1 MRAVRFL
8 VTGFAPLLLLAAGAS
23 ADTVFLRVGTT
34 LKVES
39 LTCSEGTCVASV
51 RGGEIEVRASDILKV
66 EADEVVDFEVPSSA
80 VLTARPAG
88 VKGSGSDIEAMVL
101 QAARRYALPPSLVRS
116 VARAESGL
124 DPEAVSSRG
133 AQGVMQLMPGT
144 AKDLG
149 VRNAFDP
156 EENIDAGARLLRQ
169 LLEKYDG
176 RVAESLAAY
185 HAGSGAV
192 ARHQGVPPYRET
204 RAYIR
209 RVVKG
214 FETAP
219 PEMK

>member
-1 MRAVRFL
+1 MRFL

-23 ADTVFLRVGTT
+23 ADTVFLKVGTT

-39 LTCSEGTCVASV
+39 LTCSGETCVASV
-51 RGGEIEVRASDILKV
+51 RGGQIEVRASDVLKV
-66 EADEVVDFEVPSSA
+66 EADEAVDPEIRSA
-80 VLTARPAG
+80 NVLTARPTG
-88 VKGSGSDIEAMVL
+88 VKGPGPDIETMVA
-101 QAARRYALPPSLVRS
+101 QAARRYALPSALVRS

-124 DPEAVSSRG
+124 DPDAVSARG

-149 VRNAFDP
+149 VRNAFDL

-185 HAGSGAV
+185 NAGSGAV

-209 RVVKG
+209 RVVRE
-214 FETAP
+214 FEAAP
-219 PEMK
+219 PERE